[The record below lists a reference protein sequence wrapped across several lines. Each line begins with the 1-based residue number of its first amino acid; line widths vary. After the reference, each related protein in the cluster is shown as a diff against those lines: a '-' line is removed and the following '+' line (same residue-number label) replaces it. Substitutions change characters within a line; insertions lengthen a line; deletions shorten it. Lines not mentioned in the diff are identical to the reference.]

1 MNKKRVRIS
10 LKMIILVPVII
21 LGIVAVFSNVTALV
35 NLKRVNNTATHIVE
49 ENLYNISSLSEIQN
63 EAQNIHKLALSHIIA
78 SDFDTMVEV
87 VDSVRLEESKLDEML
102 SGYSKNIPSGDE
114 EVFNQLLSS
123 YEGLKY
129 EIANLMAYSGNSKKT
144 AAYELANGAIADYSN
159 DMQTRIQLMIDNA
172 NTQSSLAGEELARQY
187 NSARVRNIFIIA
199 VCFVLILVALYGVFM
214 LVIRKLNVTN
224 KELSQIIKGIDK
236 REGDLTQRVS
246 ILSND
251 EVADLGKGINT
262 FMEKLQDIMKL
273 IISNSQKL
281 EAVVGDVE
289 QSIRTS
295 NDSAADLSAVT
306 EELSATMQEIENAAS
321 VINQNADAVLDKVVE
336 IAEKSGSI
344 NAYSKEMKK
353 NADKLEA
360 DARSNKEQT
369 SVKVEEIL
377 NVLNQAIEQ
386 SRSVE
391 QVNGLTNDI
400 LNISSQT
407 NLLALNASIEAARAG
422 DAGRGFAVVAEEIR
436 QLADSSRETANRIQ
450 QINGVV
456 TNAVHNLSDN
466 AGNLV
471 EYMRESILPEF
482 ESFVEGGAQY
492 RDNAT
497 YIETVM
503 NEFTEKTDALKSEVD
518 AIAGS
523 ISNIT
528 NAIEEGARGVSG
540 AAQSTQT
547 LVTDM
552 DNINGKMNE
561 NKEIAAA
568 LLKETDIFTKF

>member
-49 ENLYNISSLSEIQN
+49 ENLSNISSLSEIQN

-114 EVFNQLLSS
+114 EAFNQLLSS

-159 DMQTRIQLMIDNA
+159 DMQTRIQLIIDNA

-199 VCFVLILVALYGVFM
+199 VCLVLILVALYSVFM

-344 NAYSKEMKK
+344 NDYSKEMKK

-360 DARSNKEQT
+360 DARSNMEQT

-552 DNINGKMNE
+552 DNINEKMNE

>member
-1 MNKKRVRIS
+1 MDKKRVRIS

-35 NLKRVNNTATHIVE
+35 NLKRVNSTATHIVE
-49 ENLYNISSLSEIQN
+49 ENLSNISSLSEIQN

-78 SDFDTMVEV
+78 SDFDTMVSL
-87 VDSVRLEESKLDEML
+87 VDSVRLEEANLDAMLDE
-102 SGYSKNIPSGDE
+102 YAVNIPAGDE
-114 EVFNQLLSS
+114 EAFNQLLSS

-129 EIANLMAYSGNSKKT
+129 EIANLLAYSGNSKKT

-199 VCFVLILVALYGVFM
+199 VCLVLILVALYCVFM

-236 REGDLTQRVS
+236 REGDLTRRVS

-262 FMEKLQDIMKL
+262 FMEKLQHIMKL

-289 QSIRTS
+289 QSI
-295 NDSAADLSAVT
+295 NV
-306 EELSATMQEIENAAS
+306 
-321 VINQNADAVLDKVVE
+321 
-336 IAEKSGSI
+336 
-344 NAYSKEMKK
+344 YSKEMKK

-360 DARSNKEQT
+360 DARSNMEQT

-422 DAGRGFAVVAEEIR
+422 DAGRGFAVVADEIR

-552 DNINGKMNE
+552 DNINEKMNE

>member
-1 MNKKRVRIS
+1 MDKKRVRIS

-35 NLKRVNNTATHIVE
+35 NLKRVNSTATHIVE
-49 ENLYNISSLSEIQN
+49 ENLSNISSLSELQN

-78 SDFDTMVEV
+78 SDFDTMVSL
-87 VDSVRLEESKLDEML
+87 VDSVRLEETKLDAML
-102 SGYSKNIPSGDE
+102 DKYAVNVPAGDE
-114 EVFNQLLSS
+114 EAFNQLLSS

-129 EIANLMAYSGNSKKT
+129 EIANLLAYSGNSKKT
-144 AAYELANGAIADYSN
+144 EAYELANGAIADYSN

-199 VCFVLILVALYGVFM
+199 VCLVLILVALYGVFM
-214 LVIRKLNVTN
+214 FVIRKLNVTN

-236 REGDLTQRVS
+236 REGDLTRRVS

-262 FMEKLQDIMKL
+262 FMEKLQHIMKL

-344 NAYSKEMKK
+344 NDYSKEMKK

-360 DARSNKEQT
+360 DARSNMEQT

-422 DAGRGFAVVAEEIR
+422 DAGRGFAVVADEIR

-552 DNINGKMNE
+552 DNINEKMNE